1 MKTPIVKFIFDR
13 KKQATNST
21 AKAPKKG
28 LIQLEISYNRKRRY
42 LTTGIKVYANQW
54 NERTSSVINSVNMV
68 DYNALLAGQLAAV
81 IEQIKEQTMSGIF
94 NIETIEIGRNTSEMK
109 FVDYMHECISKY
121 ELSGIS
127 QSSVRIYQGM
137 ANVIET
143 FPKWGTLQ
151 SFSSTLLDQFDQELI
166 RRGKKPKTRRNYLT
180 LIKHILKSAYQDK
193 LIAEN
198 PIEDYSMPRVE
209 GGKRKYLTEEQLK
222 AIVDAGIKPNCQAAR
237 DLFLFQCYTGLSYAD
252 TQSLT
257 NDMIVQENDK
267 WYIARTR
274 VKTKVLYRITLLP
287 PAIEIIQKYNN
298 NTPKILLDKYT
309 YNLNAIAK
317 RAGLN
322 LHLSSHMGRH
332 TFATWAL
339 KHGVPIEIVSKMLG
353 HTDIKTT
360 QIYAKILAQDVD
372 EQFDRLSELFK

>member
-81 IEQIKEQTMSGIF
+81 IEQIKEQTKPGIF
-94 NIETIEIGRNTSEMK
+94 NIDSIEIGRNTSEIK
-109 FVDYMHECISKY
+109 FVDYMHECISKC
-121 ELSGIS
+121 ELSGIT
-127 QSSVRIYQGM
+127 QSSARIYQSM
-137 ANVIET
+137 ANVIES

-151 SFSSTLLDQFDQELI
+151 SFSGTLLDLFDQELI
-166 RRGKKPKTRRNYLT
+166 KQKKKPKTRRNYLA

-198 PIEDYSMPRVE
+198 PIAEYPMPRVE
-209 GGKRKYLTEEQLK
+209 GGKRKYLTEEQLN
-222 AIVDAGIKPNCQAAR
+222 AIIVANIKPNCQAAR

-257 NDMIVQENDK
+257 NEMIVHENGK
-267 WYIARTR
+267 WYINRTR
-274 VKTKVLYRITLLP
+274 VKTKVFYRITLLP
-287 PAIEIIQKYNN
+287 PAVEIISKYGGIPPQVKKANYRRRL
-298 NTPKILLDKYT
+298 IDIS
-309 YNLNAIAK
+309 NA
-317 RAGLN
+317 AGSDFTLT
-322 LHLSSHMGRH
+322 SHMGRH